1 MKKLL
6 LVLLCLPFIGFG
18 QCTSGNCQQG
28 YGVFTSAEGT
38 YEGNF
43 KNGKPHGYGVFK
55 GSSYTYDGQ
64 YVNGQQHGQGKK
76 TFANGTIEKGQWING
91 VYQQSSTKTKPT
103 PTNRAMEH
111 KNQIGYITNFTSH
124 PWGGLNYFYPYS
136 SEMGFYIDWRPSG
149 NALHP
154 DNFTNTGYDQYYFV
168 RTDHTLW
175 TSVTNLGVSY
185 RINNSSSS
193 ALMIYGGIGNARTKI
208 YSGYLSSG
216 GEYWYYEDEDGERIS
231 KINLNFGVLRQT
243 KSEISWQV
251 GFDSAV
257 KGINFGIGYTW
268 E

>member
-6 LVLLCLPFIGFG
+6 LLLLFIPFIGFSQSSDFG
-18 QCTSGNCQQG
+18 EKTGCTGNCTNG
-28 YGVFTSAEGT
+28 YGVWVYRDGAR

-43 KNGKPHGYGVFK
+43 KNGKK
-55 GSSYTYDGQ
+55 
-64 YVNGQQHGQGKK
+64 NGQGTLTSASGKK
-76 TFANGTIEKGQWING
+76 QSGKWING
-91 VYQQSSTKTKPT
+91 VYQQSSTKTNPST
-103 PTNRAMEH
+103 INRAMEH

-124 PWGGLNYFYPYS
+124 PWGGLNYFYPYLS
-136 SEMGFYIDWRPSG
+136 DMGFYIDWRPSG

-193 ALMIYGGIGNARTKI
+193 ALMIYGGIGNARTKT
-208 YSGYLSSG
+208 YSGYLSYD
-216 GEYWYYEDEDGERIS
+216 GEYFYYEDGERIS

-243 KSEISWQV
+243 KSVISWQV